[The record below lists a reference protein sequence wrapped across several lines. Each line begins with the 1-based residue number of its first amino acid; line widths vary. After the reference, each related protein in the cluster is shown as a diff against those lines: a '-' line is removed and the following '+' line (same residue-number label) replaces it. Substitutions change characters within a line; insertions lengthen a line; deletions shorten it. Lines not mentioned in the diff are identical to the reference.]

1 MSRQAAINVATEYFD
16 NGGYLTD
23 LRRRV
28 AIRTESQMLAERGQ
42 EMAAYMAEMRSTL
55 EPLGYDCNEYENP
68 VAGGG
73 PFLIA
78 KRFEDACLPTVFTY
92 GHGDVVRGL
101 EEQWR
106 DGLDPWQVTI
116 DGDDQTGRWFG
127 RGTADNKGQHSINIA
142 ALQAVLATRGERLGF
157 NSIIMIEMGEEI
169 GSAGLKE
176 FAAAMAEDLV
186 ADVLISSDGP
196 RLQAERP
203 TLFMGSRGAFNFTL
217 DLDLRSGAHHSGNWG
232 GLISNPGIILANAI
246 ASLVDSRGQIKI
258 PALRPESLSNSVRM
272 ALADCEV
279 DGGADGP
286 TVEPDWGEIGL
297 TPAERVFGWN
307 SFEVLAFKTG
317 NPENPVNAIPPRAS
331 ATCQLRYVVG
341 TDPHSIVPAIKAHL
355 QAHGFPQITVTAAR
369 LGFANATRL
378 DPDHPWVQFAA
389 RSLHETTGK
398 KPAILP
404 NLGGTLPNDVFAETL
419 GLPTI
424 WVPHSY
430 ASCAQHAPNEH
441 LLPSIAREGLQI
453 MAGLFW
459 DLGEGQTPAELEA
472 PRKPLK

>member
-1 MSRQAAINVATEYFD
+1 MSRQEAITAATEYFD
-16 NGGYLTD
+16 NGGYIND

-28 AIRTESQMLAERGQ
+28 AIRTESQMLAERGM
-42 EMAAYMAEMRSTL
+42 EMAAYMREMRATL
-55 EPLGYDCNEYENP
+55 EPLGYICREHENP
-68 VAGGG
+68 VAGGA

-78 KRFEDACLPTVFTY
+78 KRCENPERPTVFTY

-106 DGLDPWQVTI
+106 DGLDPWQVTVE
-116 DGDDQTGRWFG
+116 GDVQTGRWYG

-142 ALQAVLATRGERLGF
+142 ALKAVLEARGGKLGF
-157 NSIIMIEMGEEI
+157 NSTILIEMGEEI

-176 FAAAMAEDLV
+176 FAAGMVEELA

-217 DLDLRSGAHHSGNWG
+217 DLTLRDGAHHSGNWG

-246 ASLVDSRGQIKI
+246 ACLVDSRGQIKVA
-258 PALRPESLSNSVRM
+258 ALRPKSLSNSVRM

-286 TVEPDWGEIGL
+286 DVEPDWGETGL

-317 NPENPVNAIPPRAS
+317 NPDNPVNAIPPRAS

-341 TDPHSIVPAIKAHL
+341 TDPNSIIPEIKTHL
-355 QAHGFPQITVTAAR
+355 QDHGFGDITVTAAR

-389 RSLHETTGK
+389 QSLQHTTGK

-441 LLPSIAREGLQI
+441 LLPAVAREGLQI

-459 DLGEGQTPAELEA
+459 DLGSGQTPAEGA
-472 PRKPLK
+472 AKASD